1 MASWCADTLPL
12 VSDDASRGGQE
23 TRPDVDEQEAVAPPH
38 PSWPPAPPAPTSTPQ
53 SGPPYTAPQSGP
65 PYATPQ
71 SGPPYA
77 TPQSGPPYAAP
88 QSGPPYATPQS
99 PAGYPA
105 EPEAY
110 PQQWPPDQ
118 GPVSAPPEQ
127 QWPAEPAADPR
138 WSAEPEFDDP
148 RSGPSRIEWSQPASK
163 RGKLVPGLVAGLVVG
178 VLAAGA
184 GGYFIGQGNS
194 GEASPSSPGTAAP
207 SGSLPPYE
215 ASLVT
220 INKAKFSGETSA
232 LAEPWLS
239 AMGGCTSNTDTG
251 GPGLS
256 AGELTHVLC
265 RNGGVFIHFASYPEP
280 AKKEVARGYRQQLAL
295 DGPEL
300 APGLVQ
306 PERREGGVTKAPGLY
321 VEYAFKGDDDR
332 TLCGIWWDRDGS
344 AAAVYMEALCQET
357 LGGDWEP
364 LRDLWSRHS

>member
-1 MASWCADTLPL
+1 
-12 VSDDASRGGQE
+12 
-23 TRPDVDEQEAVAPPH
+23 
-38 PSWPPAPPAPTSTPQ
+38 
-53 SGPPYTAPQSGP
+53 
-65 PYATPQ
+65 
-71 SGPPYA
+71 
-77 TPQSGPPYAAP
+77 
-88 QSGPPYATPQS
+88 
-99 PAGYPA
+99 
-105 EPEAY
+105 
-110 PQQWPPDQ
+110 
-118 GPVSAPPEQ
+118 
-127 QWPAEPAADPR
+127 
-138 WSAEPEFDDP
+138 
-148 RSGPSRIEWSQPASK
+148 
-163 RGKLVPGLVAGLVVG
+163 
-178 VLAAGA
+178 
-184 GGYFIGQGNS
+184 
-194 GEASPSSPGTAAP
+194 
-207 SGSLPPYE
+207 
-215 ASLVT
+215 
-220 INKAKFSGETSA
+220 
-232 LAEPWLS
+232 
-239 AMGGCTSNTDTG
+239 MGGCTSNNDTG